1 MTAPSRRALRL
12 TRQELSLLLITV
24 FWGGTFLIVHLAMAV
39 SGPLFFVG
47 LRFGCAAI
55 VTGALA
61 WPVMRDLTRLEL
73 KAGILIGLT
82 IYLGYVL
89 QTWGLQT
96 ILSSKSAFITSLY
109 VPIVPLLQWLVLR
122 RMPSVM
128 AWTGVGLAFIGML
141 LMSDPG
147 DAIAGGLGLGEWLTV
162 ISTVA
167 IAAEILL
174 IGGYADQVD
183 ARRVTVIQVGV
194 ASLLS
199 FATMPLMGEA
209 LPAFSW
215 HLVLAAVGLGIA
227 SAAIQ
232 LTMNWAQKQVSPT
245 RASVIYAAEPVWAGI
260 IGRMVG
266 EHLPPLT
273 LLGGAS
279 IVLGV
284 VVSELKPKHRRA
296 RIDIGALND
305 PA

>member
-1 MTAPSRRALRL
+1 MTPPSRRALRL
-12 TRQELSLLLITV
+12 TRQELALLLITV
-24 FWGGTFLIVHLAMAV
+24 FWGGTFLIVHQAMAV

-55 VTGALA
+55 VTAA
-61 WPVMRDLTRLEL
+61 FAVPVMRGLTRLEL
-73 KAGILIGLT
+73 KAGFLIGVT
-82 IYLGYVL
+82 IYQGYAL

-109 VPIVPLLQWLVLR
+109 VPIVPLLQWLALR
-122 RMPSVM
+122 KMPSAM
-128 AWTGVGLAFIGML
+128 AWTGVGLAFLGMM

-147 DAIAGGLGLGEWLTV
+147 NAIAGGLGLGEWLTV
-162 ISTVA
+162 ASTIA

-183 ARRVTVIQVGV
+183 ARRVTVVQVGV
-194 ASLLS
+194 ASLLA
-199 FATMPLMGEA
+199 FATMPLTGEA
-209 LPAFSW
+209 VPAFSW
-215 HLVLAAVGLGIA
+215 HLIFAAVGLGIA

-245 RASVIYAAEPVWAGI
+245 RASVIYAGEPVWAGI
-260 IGRMVG
+260 IGRLAG
-266 EHLPPLT
+266 EHLPPLA

-284 VVSELKPKHRRA
+284 IVSELKPRRRGA
-296 RIDIGALND
+296 RPQIGALHD

>member
-61 WPVMRDLTRLEL
+61 WPVMRGLTRLEL

-96 ILSSKSAFITSLY
+96 ILSCKSAFITSLY

-147 DAIAGGLGLGEWLTV
+147 NAVAGGLGLGEWLTV

-199 FATMPLMGEA
+199 FATMPLAGEE

-215 HLVLAAVGLGIA
+215 HLVLAGVGLGIA
-227 SAAIQ
+227 SAVIQ

-260 IGRMVG
+260 IGRMAG
-266 EHLPPLT
+266 EHLPPLA

-284 VVSELKPKHRRA
+284 VVSELKPKRRRA
-296 RIDIGALND
+296 PIDIGTVND